1 VATSLSLSVIR
12 IPMVEGFAPSCP
24 AALDA
29 QLSRIIRSHTLRG
42 ESVLAHCRGGIG
54 RAGLVACCW
63 MLKMGLIGGASEE
76 GEREGADLDG
86 ERAMRV
92 VERVIEVIRKR
103 RR

>member
-1 VATSLSLSVIR
+1 
-12 IPMVEGFAPSCP
+12 MVEGFAPSSP

-29 QLSRIIRSHTLRG
+29 QLDKVIRECTLKGR
-42 ESVLAHCRGGIG
+42 SVLAHCRGGIG

-63 MLKMGLIGGASEE
+63 MIKMGFVGAGVPSAQA
-76 GEREGADLDG
+76 GAADP
-86 ERAMRV
+86 MRT